1 LKSYRKRFF
10 PGLALLLF
18 SFVITAAQ
26 GSKTAAPTDQSPPA
40 DQESLKVFTE
50 EVRLPVLALDEYG
63 HYDPSLELDDIL
75 ILEDSIPQEVKSVRH
90 VPSSVLL
97 LLDTGGDGVGLGGM
111 SKRTWTTRE
120 AARQVIARLPQ
131 GDAISI
137 IGFNDTVDLIQSWT
151 RDKQE
156 ADKSLVRKLHSGRRV
171 RLPEAIV
178 AAVASLKERPEGS
191 RHVVLITD
199 GVGTQNARLSV
210 DDAVKQLM
218 AVRAAVH
225 IISYTNL
232 VQQKAPSKRP
242 SVLANQQ
249 RSADIIANAGRDTS
263 MPPGT
268 YRGTMANSTGGFSIN
283 FDPAMRRRRAAYETD
298 VKNSEKW
305 LTTLAGETGGRILL
319 PGTEDELINQG
330 AIIAR
335 DIGAEYVVTYRPK
348 RPLSE
353 AVPGEYRRVEIA
365 PRRSGVTLRTMHGY
379 TAKPSE

>member
-1 LKSYRKRFF
+1 
-10 PGLALLLF
+10 LALLLF
-18 SFVITAAQ
+18 FFVITAAQ
-26 GSKTAAPTDQSPPA
+26 GSKSSASTSQNPSE
-40 DQESLKVFTE
+40 DQEPLKVFTE

-63 HYDPSLELDDIL
+63 HYDPSLELEDIL
-75 ILEDSIPQEVKSVRH
+75 ILEDGIPQEVKSVRH
-90 VPSSVLL
+90 IPSSVLL

-120 AARQVIARLPQ
+120 AARQVVAHLPQ

-151 RDKQE
+151 QNKQE
-156 ADKSLVRKLHSGRRV
+156 ADKSLVRKLHSGKRV
-171 RLPEAIV
+171 RLPDAIV

-199 GVGTQNARLSV
+199 GVGTQNARLSL
-210 DDAVKQLM
+210 DNAVKQLV

-225 IISYTNL
+225 IISYTSL
-232 VQQKAPSKRP
+232 VQKKSPSKKP

-268 YRGTMANSTGGFSIN
+268 YRGTMANSTGGASIN
-283 FDPAMRRRRAAYETD
+283 FDPAMRRRRAAYEAE

-330 AIIAR
+330 STIAR

-348 RPLSE
+348 RLLSE
-353 AVPGEYRRVEIA
+353 AAPGEYRRVEIA

-379 TAKPSE
+379 TAKPQE